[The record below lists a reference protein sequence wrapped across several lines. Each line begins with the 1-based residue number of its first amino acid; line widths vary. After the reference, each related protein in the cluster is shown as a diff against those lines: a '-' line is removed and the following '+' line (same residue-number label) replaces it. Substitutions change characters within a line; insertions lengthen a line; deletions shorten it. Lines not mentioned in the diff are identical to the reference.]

1 MIRSPVLRM
10 PRKFFL
16 AAGPHEI
23 TVNQILNEGNATGYL
38 RIKVAGPEPASHR
51 AARDR
56 SCRIGPR
63 DPAQRPGSHRLTVRQ
78 AVFVILPR
86 PCLRHPETSSEA
98 SGLALCTLHK
108 PSNIF
113 CASARSLKAALE
125 SSSSVSILRASS
137 LAPVF
142 TSATAR

>member
-10 PRKFFL
+10 PTQVFL

-23 TVNQILNEGNATGYL
+23 TVNQILNEGNAPGYL

-51 AARDR
+51 AAARDQF
-56 SCRIGPR
+56 CRIGLRNPG
-63 DPAQRPGSHRLTVRQ
+63 QRHGSHRLIE

-98 SGLALCTLHK
+98 NGLALFTLHK

-137 LAPVF
+137 LAPFF
-142 TSATAR
+142 TSAIAR